1 MIYIVNGDVVESS
14 AKYICHQVNCQ
25 GVMGSGVA
33 RQIRAKWPD
42 VFEQYKAICDKYA
55 GRREDL
61 LGKIQCIPVDEDK
74 TVINIFGQLRFGKDG
89 RQYTRFEALR
99 RGCEKIASCVRYGD
113 TIGMPYKIGCGLG
126 GGDWVKVMDML
137 MDVFYEHRLILY
149 KI

>member
-42 VFEQYKAICDKYA
+42 VFEQYKAMCDKYA
-55 GRREDL
+55 GCREDL
-61 LGKIQCIPVDEDK
+61 LGKIQCVPVDEGK

-99 RGCEKIASCVRYGD
+99 CGCDKIASCVMHGD

-137 MDVFYEHRLILY
+137 MYVFYEHRLILY